1 MPPAKQALQDINR
14 EMEYLNK
21 TLEKRRKDIQ
31 DLNKEISQARIH
43 LREFITR
50 YFSDLILQVL
60 GTILE
65 TFNDFAMREIGD
77 KGINI
82 DTRVQNAFARETQG
96 IFNEMAK
103 IETGF
108 NADMNFFEKHAGA
121 LGKIGIK
128 LLEQSGFINATNIKL
143 ARDGIVAGGKFVGI
157 DLALKFKPWG
167 AVNLAGSINK
177 GLPFI
182 SLAFEAWDSYNKSQK
197 EQEFEKAKGEMTS
210 DFNNQKQEILDL
222 INDETRFKQTC
233 FPMALKLEKCIQACE
248 ENVKKTQE
256 CAQGLEKWIQTGEDF
271 IKGEDFIDVEPE

>member
-31 DLNKEISQARIH
+31 DLSKEISQARIH
-43 LREFITR
+43 LKEFITR
-50 YFSDLILQVL
+50 YFSDLISQVS
-60 GTILE
+60 GTSLE
-65 TFNDFAMREIGD
+65 TFNDFVIREIGD

-82 DTRVQNAFARETQG
+82 ETKVQNEFERETQG
-96 IFNEMAK
+96 IVNEIAK

-108 NADMNFFEKHAGA
+108 NADMSFFEKHAGA
-121 LGKIGIK
+121 FGKIGIN
-128 LLEQSGFINATNIKL
+128 LLKQSGFINATNIKL
-143 ARDGIVAGGKFVGI
+143 ARDTIAAAAKFTGI

-177 GLPFI
+177 GLPLI
-182 SLAFEAWDSYNKSQK
+182 SLAFEVWDSWKESQK
-197 EQEFEKAKGEMTS
+197 IEKLEKAKEEMES
-210 DFNNQKQEILDL
+210 NFDGQKQEILDL

-233 FPMALKLEKCIQACE
+233 FPSVFELEKCIQACE

-271 IKGEDFIDVEPE
+271 IEVEPKRGMN